1 MKILFLYSRGGAI
14 ITGGQKYDYMLYQ
27 YLGEMSGIE
36 VERRCLDNANTKF
49 RRYWSVFSN
58 LFLAKELKKYD
69 LVIANSTD
77 CFCFALL
84 FWLLKLLGVKTAVL
98 LHHFLFH
105 GEVRVRRL
113 YCKMLEGNFLKAT
126 SSIIVPSPYINDL
139 CHKMYPRKE
148 VHYWQIPFESS
159 SSALPA
165 NPIPGNLLYIGTIEQ
180 RKGLLHLV
188 EAMTILKNRAVD
200 CRLTIVGKTVS
211 QAYKDMLDAKI
222 AENNLNVRFAG
233 FVSLEELERIKS
245 EADIFTFPSRLEG
258 YGMVICESMVSGLPV
273 ICFNNSAMP
282 YTVKDG
288 VNGLLVADGDNE
300 ALADAIAKVV
310 EDRDLRKRLSD
321 GAVAT
326 ADSFMTHAR
335 YRKIV
340 EKEIY
345 DLLPKNKKS

>member
-1 MKILFLYSRGGAI
+1 
-14 ITGGQKYDYMLYQ
+14 
-27 YLGEMSGIE
+27 MSGID
-36 VERRCLDNANTKF
+36 VERKCLDNANTKL

-58 LFLAKELKKYD
+58 LFLAKDLKKYD

-84 FWLLKLLGVKTAVL
+84 FWLLKLLGVKTAIL

-105 GEVRVRRL
+105 GEVKFRRL
-113 YCKMLEGNFLKAT
+113 YCRMLEGNFLSAA

-148 VHYWQIPFESS
+148 VHYWQIPFEPSP
-159 SSALPA
+159 SALPA
-165 NPIPGNLLYIGTIEQ
+165 NPIPGNLLYIGTIEH
-180 RKGLLHLV
+180 RKGLLHLI
-188 EAMTILKNRAVD
+188 EAMALLKNRGAD
-200 CRLTIVGKTVS
+200 YRLTIVGKNNS
-211 QAYKDMLDAKI
+211 QAYKDMLDQKI
-222 AENNLNVRFAG
+222 EENKLNVRFTG
-233 FVSLEELERIKS
+233 FVSSEELDRIIS

-282 YTVKDG
+282 YTVKNG

-321 GAVAT
+321 GALAT
-326 ADSFMTHAR
+326 VETFMTHAR

-345 DLLPKNKKS
+345 DLLLKK